1 MRGLTSALIAAAVV
15 AAPASAAETVRI
27 KGSETIGGA
36 LAPALA
42 TAFEKR
48 YPGIRVTV
56 ESLGS
61 GTAFVGLLDGSAD
74 LGASS
79 RAANAK
85 ELEQAA
91 ARGATLREFV
101 LGYDGIAVIVH
112 PTNPVDALTVAQV
125 SDLFTGVVQSWDQVG
140 GQARPVRR
148 ISRPT
153 YSGTYAFF
161 KEKALRKGNS
171 KGSEEF
177 SPDTQYL
184 EENPDIVA
192 AVAADPTA
200 VAYVGLGWVDRRVK
214 ALALAPTAGA
224 EAVPPSLEAIRHG
237 TYPIYRPL
245 FFYTLGEP
253 TGASRAFLRFS
264 LSEEGRRIVAAHD
277 FVPSDQPITL
287 PELASP
293 STRTSSLAA
302 TTYRVSFTAGST
314 SLSPQAQETLRR
326 VAERVREGSFRVL
339 VVGHAD
345 TRGTPAANRTVSQA
359 RAQTVAQFLRQLG
372 VPSALMQVEARGAE
386 EPVATNETPAG
397 RSANR
402 RVDVTLVPTSHP

>member
-1 MRGLTSALIAAAVV
+1 MRALIPGLIATAVACSPALAA
-15 AAPASAAETVRI
+15 TTIRI

-36 LAPALA
+36 LAPDLA
-42 TAFEKR
+42 AAFQR
-48 YPGIRVTV
+48 QHPGLRVTV

-79 RAANAK
+79 RPANAK

-112 PTNPVDALTVAQV
+112 PSNPVGALTVAQI
-125 SDLFTGVVQSWDQVG
+125 SDLFTGAVQRWDQVG
-140 GQARPVRR
+140 GEGRPVRR

-161 KEKALRKGNS
+161 KEKVLRKGNA

-184 EENPDIVA
+184 EENTDIVA

-214 ALALAPTAGA
+214 ALGVAPTAGA
-224 EAVPPSLEAIRHG
+224 EPVRPSLETIRHG

-245 FFYTLGEP
+245 FLYSLGEP
-253 TGASRAFLRFS
+253 TGPSREFLRFA

-277 FVPSDQPITL
+277 FVPSDQPVPL
-287 PELASP
+287 PEVAPASTP
-293 STRTSSLAA
+293 RYAA
-302 TTYRVSFTAGST
+302 TTYRLNFAAGSS
-314 SLSPQAQETLRR
+314 SLSPQAQEILRN
-326 VAERVREGSFRVL
+326 VADRLREGSYRVL

-345 TRGTPAANRTVSQA
+345 ARGTPAANRTIALA
-359 RAQTVAQFLRQLG
+359 RAQAVAQFLRELR
-372 VPSALMQVEARGAE
+372 VPETIMQVDARSAD
-386 EPVATNETPAG
+386 EPVATNETPDG

-402 RVDVTLVPTSHP
+402 RVDVTLVPAGQP